1 MEGKETENQMPSA
14 RLHVVLYVI
23 IAVLA
28 FIILLLILSYYL
40 FLRTDSIQSVST
52 EETVIVN
59 TNTNANTNVNV
70 NASAN
75 TNGPS
80 NTNTATNTNAAV
92 KNVETYTNEV
102 YGYSLALPKEWKEYD
117 ALAGSVLAAS
127 PSSFTDESLVITGV
141 TDLTFQIEVI
151 ENKTINEWLTST
163 TFEEEFSKSL
173 QTDAG
178 DAIEVYLGGLESYVY
193 LVAYN
198 NDILKIYTRAITDER
213 DAIAKSFLALD
224 WRVYTSKPTGFSIE
238 YPSNLEVYTYEKLY
252 NNNLYLREKVNF
264 GSEASMDLL
273 QRLIENDIATD
284 GPVPQ
289 FTLTIDSEDEGANKA
304 LACSKLEVQDGNV
317 TFGKFTVPKCT
328 RTTGEIMF
336 PYITY
341 AFLSSDG
348 TRFHFLTGPD
358 NGGLEANDKLDD
370 HMLQSYKNL

>member
-1 MEGKETENQMPSA
+1 MEEKENLMPSA
-14 RLHVVLYVI
+14 RSHAVLYIV

-40 FLRTDSIQSVST
+40 FLRTDSIQSVNT
-52 EETVIVN
+52 EETIIVN
-59 TNTNANTNVNV
+59 TNANANSNVNTSANVNV
-70 NASAN
+70 NASTN
-75 TNGPS
+75 TNRS
-80 NTNTATNTNAAV
+80 SNTNAAASTT
-92 KNVETYTNEV
+92 ETYTNEV
-102 YGYSLALPKEWKEYD
+102 YGYSLAIPKEWKAYD
-117 ALAGSVLAAS
+117 TAGTKTLANS
-127 PSSFTDESLVITGV
+127 PSSFPDESLVITGV

-163 TFEEEFSKSL
+163 TFKEELSKTL

-178 DAIEVYLGGLESYVY
+178 DAVEVYLGGLESYVY
-193 LVAYN
+193 LIAYN
-198 NDILKIYTRAITDER
+198 NDILKIYSRAITDER
-213 DAIAKSFLALD
+213 DAIAKSFLPLD
-224 WRVYTSKPTGFSIE
+224 WRVYSDKGTGFSIE

-252 NNNLYLREKVNF
+252 NNNLYKRESVNF
-264 GSEASMDLL
+264 GSKASMDLL
-273 QRLIENDIATD
+273 ERIIVNEIATD

-289 FTLTIDSEDEGANKA
+289 FTLTIDAEGEGANKA
-304 LACSKLEVQDGNV
+304 LACSKLETQDGTV
-317 TFGKFTVPKCT
+317 TFGEFTVPKCT